1 MPTLAN
7 INECTGCSAC
17 INACAKGAIRM
28 EADKEGF
35 LQPKIDTS
43 LCVDCG
49 LCEKSCPIVNK
60 VENKNAESPRTYALW
75 HKEDRTKSSS
85 GGAFSAFAR
94 KVLAE
99 GGVVYG
105 AAYNPF
111 PVVRHIAVERVE
123 DLEKLRGSKYLQSEM
138 GDCYKQVKKN
148 LIDGRKVLFTGTP
161 CQVAGLKSYLRKPYE
176 NLMLLDIACHGT
188 PSNKVFKAY
197 LEKLKNRLGLAEK
210 DLEDMNYEF
219 RRRDGWGKTPSIS
232 PDRSSC
238 RMLYGVNNLYM
249 KAFDKAAL
257 FRKSCYNCPFARIPR
272 VGDCTIAD
280 FWGIGCYGDK
290 FAHDVSKGVSLVLVN
305 NTHGEKALSFVDGC
319 FIEERHL
326 DEALHLNHNVVG
338 PSKLHPQRDAIIE
351 AFIDPEQTL
360 DVIDK
365 KYKVVPH
372 TLKSMVS
379 EFASRTGLYDTLK
392 KIYNKIR

>member
-1 MPTLAN
+1 MPILAT
-7 INECTGCSAC
+7 INECTGCTAC
-17 INACAKGAIRM
+17 MNACAKGAIRM

-60 VENKNAESPRTYALW
+60 AENKNAESPKTYALW
-75 HKEDRTKSSS
+75 HHEDRTKSSS

-94 KVLAE
+94 KVLAD

-105 AAYNPF
+105 AAFNPF
-111 PVVRHIAVERVE
+111 PVVKHIAVERVD
-123 DLEKLRGSKYLQSEM
+123 DLVKLRGSKYLQSEM

-176 NLMLLDIACHGT
+176 NLLLLDIACHGT

-197 LEKLKNRLGLAEK
+197 LEKLKNRLGKAE
-210 DLEDMNYEF
+210 DITIRNYEF
-219 RRRDGWGKTPSIS
+219 RSRDGWGFSPSVS
-232 PDRSSC
+232 TGSSC
-238 RMLYGVNNLYM
+238 RKIYGINDLYM

-257 FRKSCYNCPFARIPR
+257 FRRSCYSCPFARIPR

-280 FWGIGCYGDK
+280 FWGLGCYGDK
-290 FAHDVSKGVSLVLVN
+290 FEHDVMKGVSLVLVN
-305 NTHGEKALSFVDGC
+305 NEHGEQALGAVENC
-319 FIEERHL
+319 FMQERKL
-326 DEALHLNHNVVG
+326 DEALHLNHNVVA
-338 PSKLHPQRDAIIE
+338 PSKLHPHRDEIIE
-351 AFIDPEQTL
+351 AFL
-360 DVIDK
+360 DENLSLADIDK
-365 KYKVVPH
+365 QFKIVPH
-372 TLKSMVS
+372 SLKAIVS
-379 EFASRTGLYDTLK
+379 EWATRIGLYNFMK
-392 KIYNKIR
+392 RIYNKVR

>member
-17 INACAKGAIRM
+17 LNACAKSAIKM
-28 EADKEGF
+28 EADNEGF

-49 LCEKSCPIVNK
+49 FCEKSCPIVNK
-60 VENKNAESPRTYALW
+60 SENKNAEAPKIYALW
-75 HKEDRTKSSS
+75 HNEDRTKSSS

-99 GGVVYG
+99 GGVVFG

-111 PVVRHIAVERVE
+111 PVVMHIAVERVE

-138 GDCYKQVKKN
+138 GDCYKKVKKN
-148 LIDGRKVLFTGTP
+148 LTDGRNVLFTGTP
-161 CQVAGLKSYLRKPYE
+161 CQVAGLKSYLRKPYD
-176 NLMLLDIACHGT
+176 NLLLLDIACHGT
-188 PSNKVFKAY
+188 PSNKVFKVY
-197 LEKLKNRLGLAEK
+197 LEKLKNRLGTAEN
-210 DLEDMNYEF
+210 ESIWNYEF
-219 RRRDGWGKTPSIS
+219 RNRDGWGFAPSVTIG
-232 PDRSSC
+232 SSC
-238 RMLYGVNNLYM
+238 HRLYGIDGLYM

-257 FRKSCYNCPFARIPR
+257 FRKSCYQCPFAKIPR

-290 FAHDVSKGVSLVLVN
+290 FDHDVMKGVSLVLVN
-305 NTHGEKALSFVDGC
+305 NDHGAEWFGQLEGC
-319 FIEERHL
+319 FSEGRHL
-326 DEALHLNHNVVG
+326 EEALHLNHNLVG

-351 AFIDPEQTL
+351 AFIDSEQSL
-360 DVIDK
+360 DAIDK
-365 KYKVVPH
+365 KFKIVPH

-379 EFASRTGLYDTLK
+379 EFASRIGLYDILK
-392 KIYNKIR
+392 KLYNKVRS